1 MGWTP
6 WGQPSWGNLLS
17 NPEKDGLLKIC
28 IPDGELFLGAAL
40 PGSTVGSARDLR
52 RGDTILKV
60 NMAEDRSVLKRNG
73 IKVPSLAST
82 KQVSASSAMRRYLAS
97 PWVEA
102 NLRHLPKGGRA
113 LDIGCGKGRHS
124 LLLLDLG
131 FEVTALDCDAAVLAE
146 LKRRVPP
153 EQLPRLSTCAEDVEV
168 QASLAALLGPPFAVV
183 LVVNY
188 FCRPLL
194 PQILELVAPDGI
206 LIFEAWA
213 EGNQQFAK
221 PKSAQVVEQRLLRA
235 NELLQLALPKF
246 TVLAYADGLQEDYE
260 GRDCAKQMIC
270 ARRQQSKAVGK
281 GGESGCYSS
290 MLDDPLASF
299 LRPGASKATLLE
311 EPDFGLRH
319 RLARGALPW
328 LDFDVEKLL
337 SSLQDFDPKAA
348 RSSQLARMEQ
358 RLQHGEQEAAPPGSL
373 PPFSVTAVRRRAH
386 GQQLTTE
393 TLDKDADIQ
402 HLLKSTALRT
412 EQDVLE
418 RGAGWT
424 LVVNH
429 LQCTSPQ
436 LQALHQQMF
445 ALTGLS
451 GGMNAY
457 LTPPGA
463 IGKPPHV
470 DDHDVLVFQVAGEKK
485 WMLLDANRELREEVV
500 LHAGDV
506 LYLPQ
511 GIPHHAAALE
521 GTSPSLHLALGLHRL
536 PLSTAFVLAAMLT
549 ARAGKAAHRVEAS
562 GLRLPASFVE
572 EMESRG
578 QAFAAFGTREHWL
591 HQLLPQ
597 HLRLVEALHPDDL
610 AQEQSLLAGMAAN
623 LRARG
628 RELAE
633 LIRAASPCPD
643 PRKALLRAGAAGS
656 DAELLEVA
664 QLPKEEF
671 IDLALDAFWARREH
685 VLDQHF
691 AQHGP
696 LWAEKA
702 MDGTESQPWRKRPV
716 AALQRRGGAL
726 RINGFRLALEGAELE
741 AARLFLKATTSR
753 GLRAE
758 DLPESLRSVGSELLH
773 RLLACGALEPADC
786 HA

>member
-1 MGWTP
+1 MF
-6 WGQPSWGNLLS
+6 GNS
-17 NPEKDGLLKIC
+17 
-28 IPDGELFLGAAL
+28 
-40 PGSTVGSARDLR
+40 
-52 RGDTILKV
+52 
-60 NMAEDRSVLKRNG
+60 
-73 IKVPSLAST
+73 
-82 KQVSASSAMRRYLAS
+82 
-97 PWVEA
+97 
-102 NLRHLPKGGRA
+102 
-113 LDIGCGKGRHS
+113 
-124 LLLLDLG
+124 
-131 FEVTALDCDAAVLAE
+131 
-146 LKRRVPP
+146 
-153 EQLPRLSTCAEDVEV
+153 
-168 QASLAALLGPPFAVV
+168 
-183 LVVNY
+183 
-188 FCRPLL
+188 
-194 PQILELVAPDGI
+194 
-206 LIFEAWA
+206 
-213 EGNQQFAK
+213 
-221 PKSAQVVEQRLLRA
+221 QVVEQRLLRA

-270 ARRQQSKAVGK
+270 ARRQQSNGSGK
-281 GGESGCYSS
+281 GGESAGCYSN
-290 MLDDPLASF
+290 LDEDPLGSF

-311 EPDFGLRH
+311 DPGFGLRF
-319 RLARGALPW
+319 RTARGALPY
-328 LDFDVEKLL
+328 LDFGMEKLL

-358 RLQHGEQEAAPPGSL
+358 RLQHGEQEAAPSGPL
-373 PPFSVTAVRRRAH
+373 PPFSVTAVRRRAQ

-402 HLLKSTALRT
+402 ELLKSTALRT
-412 EQDVLE
+412 QQDLLE
-418 RGAGWT
+418 RGEGWT

-429 LQCTSPQ
+429 LQSTSPQ

-470 DDHDVLVFQVAGEKK
+470 DDHDVLVLQVAGEKK

-549 ARAGKAAHRVEAS
+549 VQAGKAAHRAEAI

-597 HLRLVEALHPDDL
+597 HLHLVEALHPDDL
-610 AQEQSLLAGMAAN
+610 AQEQRLLAGMTAN
-623 LRARG
+623 LRARAG
-628 RELAE
+628 ELAE
-633 LIRAASPCPD
+633 LIRAATPCPD

-656 DAELLEVA
+656 DTELLEVA
-664 QLPKEEF
+664 RLPNEEF

-696 LWAEKA
+696 LWAPAKA
-702 MDGTESQPWRKRPV
+702 MVDGTDPRRWRKRPGI
-716 AALQRRGGAL
+716 AALHRRGAAL
-726 RINGFRLALEGAELE
+726 RINGFRLALDGGALE
-741 AARLFLKATTSR
+741 AASLFLKAPGP
-753 GLRAE
+753 GLRVE
-758 DLPESLRSVGSELLH
+758 DLPGHLSSVGSEVLH
-773 RLLACGALEPADC
+773 RLLACGALEPDDRRA
-786 HA
+786 